1 MVDLSRNAL
10 ARKRLAEQWDDDPT
24 GQKAADREALNAA
37 YDKPTI
43 AGKILSVIPGFDTA
57 NALSRSKQPAAGA
70 AAAAGRDAEY
80 MKAGDNLLNNYINGD
95 RARTSWTDALLST
108 MWTPYRIA
116 QGMIDA
122 AELPGRAYNGEL
134 GDWSDPA
141 SRDRYIAEGLNFAGN
156 MAMGGSVVPKP
167 SNAAGMFGGRLGAEN
182 LAKKGE
188 TRPLSAIERAERM
201 QAEGASREAIHAE
214 TSKMLEGTPYAG
226 VHFTRD
232 GKPRFEIDDSGSFLA
247 TSQPGYNGPLRD
259 LLIHKT
265 LYEAY
270 PSIGAVQTRTNT
282 SSRHAGQHTE
292 NGMEI
297 AARDE
302 QSMRGTTLHEAQH
315 NLQGREGF
323 APGGNLAT
331 DYIIHSGK
339 MKSDFEPRIEASQQ
353 RIYQLID
360 EKYKATQDAMDKYRE
375 RRWSPFGRRGSIEDA
390 IDHATRPFDIAIANE
405 QQRVTDLNNRYRH
418 AIEAA
423 GKRGLL
429 EALGTYNNLAGEVE
443 ARTVQKR
450 ADLTPDERRARPPW
464 LDYDIPESQQ
474 IVRLDANGKQS
485 ALPGTI
491 ISEAGN
497 NAPSP
502 QGIRAYHG
510 SPHDFD
516 KFDASK
522 IGTGEGAQAFG
533 HGLYFAENEGVA
545 KSYREGLS
553 KWNPQID
560 GKPLIELAANG
571 ELQGLLS
578 SKLGLSRADGIG
590 AARLAAQALREG
602 RTVGDIVAEKVSRA
616 HEIYPPDIASKE
628 AAQLESLGQRL
639 SSIMPDTH
647 KGKMYE
653 VSINANPE
661 DFLDWDKPLSQQSEK
676 VGKAFSDAG
685 VTDTTNYPV
694 SQGVVKER
702 LQNPNSLLSKTLKEQ
717 GIPGIRYLDQGSRA
731 AGEGSRNYVVFDPAI
746 ISILRKYGLAGMLGG
761 AAMAASGSQPADAA
775 PSSNALSRRQ

>member
-1 MVDLSRNAL
+1 MADLSRNAL

-24 GQKAADREALNAA
+24 GQKAADREALYAA
-37 YDKPTI
+37 YDSPTI
-43 AGKILSVIPGFDTA
+43 AGKLLSVIPGFDTA

-533 HGLYFAENEGVA
+533 HGLYFAENERVA
-545 KSYREGLS
+545 KSYRNALGDPKLQMQTPRNGDERAVQDALTKYVKELGD
-553 KWNPQID
+553 D
-560 GKPLIELAANG
+560 GWDDLVNLRHAVINDMEHN
-571 ELQGLLS
+571 
-578 SKLGLSRADGIG
+578 
-590 AARLAAQALREG
+590 RLPDSALEAFDKMALEG
-602 RTVGDIVAEKVSRA
+602 RLPHILHHGR
-616 HEIYPPDIASKE
+616 
-628 AAQLESLGQRL
+628 
-639 SSIMPDTH
+639 
-647 KGKMYE
+647 MYE
-653 VSINANPE
+653 VNIRAHPD
-661 DFLDWDKPLSQQSEK
+661 DFLDWDKPLSQQSQK
-676 VGKAFSDAG
+676 VRDAISNRFG
-685 VTDTTNYPV
+685 PEYAKSSLLNGNHFAQGDTTPL
-694 SQGVVKER
+694 R
-702 LQNPNSLLSKTLKEQ
+702 DA
-717 GIPGIRYLDQGSRA
+717 GIPGIKYLDQGSRA